1 LRFDL
6 AVAPG
11 GYAWWYLD
19 ALSEDGRNGLT
30 MIAFIGSV
38 FSPYYAWSGRGDPF
52 NHCSIN
58 VALYRPRAGRW
69 AMTERG
75 RSHVDVTPERFA
87 VHNSALHWDGT
98 RLTIDVHERCAPI
111 PHPLRG
117 RITVDLEG
125 LVGEAFTLDEGAR
138 HRWAPLNPNV
148 DVAVD
153 FTHPALTWRGTGYLD
168 SNQGA
173 EPLEA
178 GFRHWDW
185 SRYDLGGGESAVLY
199 NTDPRDGQGRNLA
212 LRFRPDGTVERFEAP
227 PAARLP
233 DTSIWRIPRPTR
245 AEPGAAPRH
254 LRTFED
260 TPFYARS
267 VIEAPLLGA
276 SRVGIYE
283 SFAGDRLRRQIVKAM
298 LPFRMPR
305 LSR

>member
-1 LRFDL
+1 MRFDL

-38 FSPYYAWSGRGDPF
+38 FSPYYAWSGRRDPF

-75 RSHVDVTPERFA
+75 RGQVQATPERFQ
-87 VHNSALHWDGT
+87 VHNSALNWDGT
-98 RLTIDVHERCAPI
+98 CLTIDVHERCAPV
-111 PHPLRG
+111 PYPLRG
-117 RITVDLEG
+117 RIAVNFESLLSG
-125 LVGEAFTLDEGAR
+125 AYALDDTGA
-138 HRWAPLNPNV
+138 HRWAPLNPNA
-148 DVAVD
+148 DVTVD
-153 FTHPALTWRGTGYLD
+153 FTHPGLTWRGRGYLD

-173 EPLEA
+173 EPLEE
-178 GFRHWDW
+178 GFQQWDW
-185 SRYDLGGGESAVLY
+185 SRYDLGGGETAVLY
-199 NTDPRDGQGRNLA
+199 NTDPRLGEGRSLA
-212 LRFRPDGTVERFEAP
+212 LRFGADGLVEPFQP
-227 PAARLP
+227 PTRTKLP
-233 DTSIWRIPRPTR
+233 DTRIWRISRPTR
-245 AEPGAAPRH
+245 AESNSTPRH

-267 VIEAPLLGA
+267 VIEAHILGA
-276 SRVGIYE
+276 QRVGIYE
-283 SFAGDRLRRQIVKAM
+283 SFAGDRLKRQIVKAL

-305 LSR
+305 MAG